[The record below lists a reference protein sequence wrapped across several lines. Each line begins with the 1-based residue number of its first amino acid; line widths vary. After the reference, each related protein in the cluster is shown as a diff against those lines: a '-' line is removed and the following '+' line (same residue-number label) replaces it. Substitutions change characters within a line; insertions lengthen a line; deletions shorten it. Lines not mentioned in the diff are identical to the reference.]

1 MLFIGDGVV
10 QHIFWITLHD
20 RKGERCIFLMVFCYM
35 LPYCCIQKNIENACL
50 HAITREKVVSLYSL
64 TVSITLARV
73 CMYVPIKKPLII
85 YH

>member
-35 LPYCCIQKNIENACL
+35 LPYCCIQKKHWKCVFACNN
-50 HAITREKVVSLYSL
+50 EKKWFYYIL
-64 TVSITLARV
+64 TVSITLVRV
-73 CMYVPIKKPLII
+73 CMHVPIKKPLII